1 MLRKNDNV
9 KDLNLIGTGTT
20 VEGKI
25 KSQGSIRIDGKL
37 IGELVASENLFVGES
52 GQVEGTLNAR
62 NITVGGKV
70 QGEVIAAEKLVF
82 ESKAHVR
89 GEIKA
94 AKLVIEEG
102 AVFDGKSVMTDEK
115 QQQQQQQQK
124 KPEQKT

>member
-1 MLRKNDNV
+1 MLGKNDNV

-25 KSQGSIRIDGKL
+25 KSQGSIRVDGKL
-37 IGELVASENLFVGES
+37 IGELVVSENAFLGES
-52 GQVEGTLNAR
+52 GQVEGTVNAR
-62 NITVGGKV
+62 NITIGGKV
-70 QGEVIAAEKLVF
+70 QGEIIAAEKLVF
-82 ESKAHVR
+82 ESKANVK

-102 AVFDGKSVMTDEK
+102 AVFDGTSVMTNEK
-115 QQQQQQQQK
+115 PQQQK